1 MNSPV
6 VQWLRLHVINE
17 GGMSL
22 IPGQGNKIPHAA
34 RHGQKK
40 KKKITKKLKIEN
52 LKSSKGR
59 TSYIQEKLHKSI
71 R

>member
-1 MNSPV
+1 M
-6 VQWLRLHVINE
+6 VQWLRLHAINE

-40 KKKITKKLKIEN
+40 KKIIKKLKIEN

>member
-1 MNSPV
+1 M

-17 GGMSL
+17 EGMSL

-40 KKKITKKLKIEN
+40 KIIRKLKIEN
-52 LKSSKGR
+52 LISSKGR